1 MNVMQDRH
9 LSLCQDFRLAGE
21 LKGPGQKARMG
32 QDLSQIL
39 GLFEEIADMVTDVNF
54 VRIHRVNRKADRVS
68 QHG

>member
-1 MNVMQDRH
+1 
-9 LSLCQDFRLAGE
+9 
-21 LKGPGQKARMG
+21 MG